1 MPDLGRAE
9 QPWCWLLSQLGV
21 ALDRALGMLCSHLR
35 PGLNHMAFTVESV
48 DLLGTVLAGAPAMG
62 WTQLP
67 VGGHLIAG
75 GANVARTSA
84 AVRSPISLRTRM
96 TIRRARADVWFPP
109 AMRGT
114 RVSGAAHPHAA

>member
-1 MPDLGRAE
+1 MSVPG
-9 QPWCWLLSQLGV
+9 LSRHLVGT
-21 ALDRALGMLCSHLR
+21 LGMLCSHLR

-62 WTQLP
+62 WTQLS
-67 VGGHLIAG
+67 VGGHLIVG
-75 GANVARTSA
+75 GANVARTCA

-96 TIRRARADVWFPP
+96 IIRRARADVWFLS
-109 AMRGT
+109 AMSGT